1 MKMITALPW
10 LLIAAGLI
18 APALSTHAATR
29 LLPFQGRLTDA
40 NGAVIADGARVV
52 QFKVYDAPVGGRAV
66 WNGEVQKLTVNGG
79 LVSTI
84 LGTKAALSSVD
95 FNQDLYLEIT
105 IDANADN
112 QITLSDPPLLPRQSI
127 LPAVFAFEAG
137 NARALDGYN
146 WTSLFGTNN
155 PAEGTLLLAKIADG
169 SLTTAKIQDG
179 AISSAKIA
187 NGAVLRTK
195 LDTTGAAAGQSLTF
209 NGTNVVWNQV
219 NAVNADTLDGFD
231 WSSIFGGGN
240 PQSGGL
246 NVASVSSRGDLTVS
260 GRTYLNGPGT
270 TVQGGLLAVSITSS
284 TDITA
289 FRDVYGRSFIPTS
302 DRNAKEN
309 FIDVDSGDV
318 LAKVVDLPITRWNF
332 KGDEAQ
338 HIGPVAQDFRAAFGL
353 GVNDKTIAT
362 VDADGVALAA
372 IQGLNRKVEQQDGE
386 LRTLVKQQQAQI
398 EALRVELD
406 ALKASRSRH

>member
-1 MKMITALPW
+1 
-10 LLIAAGLI
+10 
-18 APALSTHAATR
+18 
-29 LLPFQGRLTDA
+29 
-40 NGAVIADGARVV
+40 
-52 QFKVYDAPVGGRAV
+52 
-66 WNGEVQKLTVNGG
+66 
-79 LVSTI
+79 
-84 LGTKAALSSVD
+84 
-95 FNQDLYLEIT
+95 
-105 IDANADN
+105 
-112 QITLSDPPLLPRQSI
+112 
-127 LPAVFAFEAG
+127 VFAFEAG

-209 NGTNVVWNQV
+209 NGTSVVWNQV

-260 GRTYLNGPGT
+260 GRTFLNGSGGV
-270 TVQGGLLAVSITSS
+270 TVQGSLLALNLTSS
-284 TDITA
+284 TDVTA
-289 FRDVYGRSFIPTS
+289 FRDMWARSFNLTS
-302 DRNAKEN
+302 DRSAKEN
-309 FIDVDSGDV
+309 FT
-318 LAKVVDLPITRWNF
+318 VVDPGQVLDKLLGISITRWNF
-332 KGDEAQ
+332 KDDPQAE

-353 GVNDKTIAT
+353 GANDKYIAT
-362 VDADGVALAA
+362 VDAHGVALAA
-372 IQGLNRKVEQQDGE
+372 IQGLNRKVDQRDKE
-386 LRTLVKQQQAQI
+386 LQGLLKQQQEQI
-398 EALRVELD
+398 EAL
-406 ALKASRSRH
+406 KAEIAAVKAARQ